1 MKNKITLTFEDYEKT
16 SEPQEDYLVGGFS
29 KSFSNQKEIA
39 FAEHTNNCDGGNCVS
54 GCGGNGNYSCN
65 TATGCSVQ

>member
-29 KSFSNQKEIA
+29 KSFSNQKEIVFDVVA
-39 FAEHTNNCDGGNCVS
+39 NNCNEGNCVA
-54 GCGGNGNYSCN
+54 GCRGNVGCN
-65 TATGCSVQ
+65 TALGCGQKL